1 MCNSNPS
8 MPLGL
13 HVRDLPLD
21 TSSKGQEGTSSNGFR
36 FQNVCMTPASFQDEL
51 FTSPDIV
58 STLISFAFC
67 FGGSCRKKK
76 EKIQHGQEKII

>member
-1 MCNSNPS
+1 

-51 FTSPDIV
+51 FTSPDI
-58 STLISFAFC
+58 SFYSYIFLLL
-67 FGGSCRKKK
+67 FWW
-76 EKIQHGQEKII
+76 ELQEKKGENSAWSGKII